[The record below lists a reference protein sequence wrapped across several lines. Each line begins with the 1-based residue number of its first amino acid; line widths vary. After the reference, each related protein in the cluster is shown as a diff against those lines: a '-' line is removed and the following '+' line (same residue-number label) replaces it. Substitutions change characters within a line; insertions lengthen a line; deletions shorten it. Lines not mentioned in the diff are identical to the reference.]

1 MRHIAPSHTEAHH
14 VFLHAGD
21 IPLYPKQPECFP
33 EGGPLLLC
41 PHIHIIHIQEQH

>member
-21 IPLYPKQPECFP
+21 IPLYPKQPGCSQ
-33 EGGPLLLC
+33 EGVPLLLFL
-41 PHIHIIHIQEQH
+41 HIRIIHTPALH